1 MGGEVGGH
9 VRRRDGRRDERRD
22 GSRREERREG
32 SGEGGAG
39 CNHLLRLEAELRRED
54 HRRLAPRVPQP
65 AVAPR
70 LPRGGARDAPSRRR
84 RRRSPT
90 SRLAERRS
98 ARVARAPPRHRGLA
112 AAGAAEARGRPV
124 VGVEP
129 PVLLLLLLRRLL
141 LHEHVEERQV
151 VVGARRVAEQRVE
164 LQDLVVQQLGVVQ
177 EARAHLGV
185 ALARREIDDVL
196 RLRHRW
202 RRREMR
208 RERREARGEERGEA
222 RGEERG
228 EVS

>member
-1 MGGEVGGH
+1 
-9 VRRRDGRRDERRD
+9 
-22 GSRREERREG
+22 
-32 SGEGGAG
+32 
-39 CNHLLRLEAELRRED
+39 
-54 HRRLAPRVPQP
+54 
-65 AVAPR
+65 
-70 LPRGGARDAPSRRR
+70 
-84 RRRSPT
+84 
-90 SRLAERRS
+90 
-98 ARVARAPPRHRGLA
+98 
-112 AAGAAEARGRPV
+112 
-124 VGVEP
+124 
-129 PVLLLLLLRRLL
+129 
-141 LHEHVEERQV
+141 
-151 VVGARRVAEQRVE
+151 VGARRVAEQRVE